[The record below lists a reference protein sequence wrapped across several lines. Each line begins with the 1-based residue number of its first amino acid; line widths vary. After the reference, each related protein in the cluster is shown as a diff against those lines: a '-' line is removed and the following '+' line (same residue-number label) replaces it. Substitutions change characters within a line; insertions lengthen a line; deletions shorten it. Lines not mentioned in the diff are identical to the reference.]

1 MDLRA
6 MSTERLGGVTAR
18 LLAAAAVLVAI
29 GLGLVA
35 RIMWQQTGQAFGED
49 GTPTDLGMDLATRIT
64 LMVFETGYRP
74 LAMQAL
80 LASVLLAAAVAAFHR
95 KGASARSG
103 SLRWEVLGAGVVV
116 LVAVVVLFL
125 AHLYVLTADDSASR
139 ASGYLGPQSVTPLLL
154 ANVSILTA
162 ALGVMAVATLW
173 WLGSGPV
180 PDDADESAD
189 EVEDEDEDEDEDSG
203 DADGTGPVGWSRSAG
218 EVRDDPRVDAP
229 VDYSR
234 DWSPE
239 DFLPPR

>member
-6 MSTERLGGVTAR
+6 MSTERLVGVTAR

-35 RIMWQQTGQAFGED
+35 RIMWQQTGQSFGED

-74 LAMQAL
+74 LPMQAL

-95 KGASARSG
+95 KAASARLG

-154 ANVSILTA
+154 GNVSILIA

-173 WLGSGPV
+173 WLRSGPL

-189 EVEDEDEDEDEDSG
+189 EVEDEDEDEDSG
-203 DADGTGPVGWSRSAG
+203 DGDDTGPVGSSRSAR
-218 EVRDDPRVDAP
+218 EVRDDPGIDAP

-239 DFLPPR
+239 DFRPPH

>member
-6 MSTERLGGVTAR
+6 MSTERLVGVTAR

-35 RIMWQQTGQAFGED
+35 RNMWQQTGQSFGED

-95 KGASARSG
+95 KAGSARSG

-154 ANVSILTA
+154 GNVSILIA
-162 ALGVMAVATLW
+162 ALGVMAVATQW
-173 WLGSGPV
+173 WLRSGPV
-180 PDDADESAD
+180 PDDANESAD
-189 EVEDEDEDEDEDSG
+189 EVKDEDSG
-203 DADGTGPVGWSRSAG
+203 DGDDTGPVGWSGSAR
-218 EVRDDPRVDAP
+218 EVRDDPGIDAP